1 MPLLSPDT
9 RQTISDSLNLFV
21 LCLCVLIFA
30 SILAIVERCEVAYGI
45 AGHVIL
51 VTEYLVNLLVYAD
64 ALVFTFIVARVVLR
78 AWRDLKD
85 EYFKKP

>member
-1 MPLLSPDT
+1 
-9 RQTISDSLNLFV
+9 
-21 LCLCVLIFA
+21 
-30 SILAIVERCEVAYGI
+30 VERCEVAYGI